1 MSTLFAV
8 GSRKSPLIGKLTKK
22 PGSYAGQF
30 VHFES
35 VDVIRV
41 RNGKIT
47 DHWGVENLFSLM
59 QQLDALPVTMVG

>member
-8 GSRKSPLIGKLTKK
+8 ESHKSPLIGTLTKK

-35 VDVIRV
+35 VDVIQV
-41 RNGKIT
+41 RNGKIA
-47 DHWGVENLFSLM
+47 DHWGVVDLFSLM
-59 QQLDALPVTMVG
+59 QQLDALPVTTVG